1 VSSERSNDPDAGPST
16 LGAKTWRRWNDI
28 ADIFN
33 GPEDSSWA
41 SDRDLVSGRFVLLKN
56 ENQASED
63 QPFMPPTRQ
72 KAPEARR

>member
-1 VSSERSNDPDAGPST
+1 M

-41 SDRDLVSGRFVLLKN
+41 SDRDLVSDRFALPKN
-56 ENQASED
+56 ENEAGED
-63 QPFMPPTRQ
+63 
-72 KAPEARR
+72 